1 MPILTVIRNK
11 TEKKIQ
17 FEGEH
22 LLSELI
28 GKHGMHI
35 DSPCGGRGVCK
46 KCTVTVNGKKELA
59 CRYTVSGDS
68 EVILPDSGEIVSVV
82 GASET
87 GKATENMC
95 LCLDIGTTT
104 LALAL
109 VSLDEK
115 SIVKT
120 VTAPN
125 PQRSFGADV
134 ISRIDYCAKN
144 GVRELQEVLLSVLK
158 KLQSKLFLQCG
169 IESTEKMYVAGN
181 TTMLHLF
188 FGIDCSALGVSPYTP
203 VFLNEKR
210 ASGAS
215 LGFDNIGEIISL
227 PGISAFVGADI
238 SAGLLYAEKPK
249 KGKYS
254 LLLDLGTNAET
265 VLFGEGRYLS
275 ATAAAG
281 PCFEGANI
289 SSGMSASNGAVYEY
303 RKGGA
308 YSVIGDVE
316 PEGICATGLIDI
328 IAELVRDGT
337 VDDSGYM
344 DDDLVISE
352 EVKLTPADIRE
363 FQLAKSAVRS
373 AVECLMHRAGIGY
386 DDIET
391 LYVAGGFSAKMNVE
405 NAAYLGLIP
414 SKLADRFVPV
424 NNSSLLGTAAFACGK
439 EGIEDIIASSEFIDL
454 GADPEFS
461 ELFFENMAFEG

>member
-1 MPILTVIRNK
+1 
-11 TEKKIQ
+11 
-17 FEGEH
+17 
-22 LLSELI
+22 
-28 GKHGMHI
+28 
-35 DSPCGGRGVCK
+35 
-46 KCTVTVNGKKELA
+46 
-59 CRYTVSGDS
+59 
-68 EVILPDSGEIVSVV
+68 
-82 GASET
+82 
-87 GKATENMC
+87 MC

-115 SIVKT
+115 GIVKT

-125 PQRSFGADV
+125 PQRKFGADV
-134 ISRIDYCAKN
+134 ISRIDCCAKN
-144 GVRELQEVLLSVLK
+144 GAKELQSVLLEKLRKMTGELLLEFSVAYV
-158 KLQSKLFLQCG
+158 
-169 IESTEKMYVAGN
+169 ERMYVAGN

-188 FGIDCSALGVSPYTP
+188 YGIDCSSLGVSPYTP
-203 VFLNEKR
+203 VFLDEKKV
-210 ASGAS
+210 SGAT
-215 LGFDNIGEIISL
+215 LGFAGVGEIISL
-227 PGISAFVGADI
+227 PGISTFVGADI
-238 SAGLLYAEKPK
+238 SAGLLYVKKPQD
-249 KGKYS
+249 GKYS

-289 SSGMSASNGAVYEY
+289 SSGMSASSGAVYEY

-344 DDDLVISE
+344 DDDFVISD

-386 DDIET
+386 DRIDT

-414 SKLADRFVPV
+414 SKLADKFVPV
-424 NNSSLLGTAAFACGK
+424 NNSSLLGTVAYACGK
-439 EGIEDIIASSEFIDL
+439 NGIEDIVASSEFIDL
-454 GADPEFS
+454 GADTEFS